1 MTIIFALLL
10 MVFVIACII
19 AVVKLSIYGI
29 ILAMVIVILY
39 WLIDTIRDPED

>member
-1 MTIIFALLL
+1 MTIIFTLLIIA
-10 MVFVIACII
+10 FVIACII
-19 AVVKLSIYGI
+19 AVVRLSIYGI